1 MKKYHWIQTLLLS
14 LLLPLLLAPNLFLH
28 NTHAADT
35 ETVEI
40 VMHKRVYRDV
50 RSPEDVWYVNDGLL
64 ISDPNHKLLSKTSG
78 LNGANFHIFDLSA
91 EYARV
96 KKDWEPSAHDNQ
108 PFSDQL
114 FIDLYRDKP
123 RRQTLTWAK
132 KELPLVATVK
142 TKSDDA
148 LGEDG
153 IARFNVTQG
162 AVKNKKVYLILED
175 QLDPS
180 MGLNIDMTQKTSPI
194 VMILPM
200 MHPSEESALNQIH
213 IYPKNA
219 AYVRDPYFFKFG
231 KQVNGEE
238 IRLAGAKFVL
248 YQLINNQKRYLQ
260 LGAENDLGNRW
271 VTSSD
276 PLNDERVDKF
286 TSDKDGLVNMGQR
299 FLSAGTYYFEEVQTV
314 NGYDLDASAK
324 GIKVEVPAEWRD
336 ESGTFLPVMVNGQ
349 PLMELISGKVPEE
362 AMQQAKP
369 RVYNTQQGSKPPS
382 TPGKP
387 TPVNSVKPTS
397 GASTAKGWL
406 PQTGTVKTMATIVG
420 FVLIFVAAII
430 YWRNRRQTEK

>member
-1 MKKYHWIQTLLLS
+1 
-14 LLLPLLLAPNLFLH
+14 
-28 NTHAADT
+28 
-35 ETVEI
+35 
-40 VMHKRVYRDV
+40 
-50 RSPEDVWYVNDGLL
+50 
-64 ISDPNHKLLSKTSG
+64 
-78 LNGANFHIFDLSA
+78 
-91 EYARV
+91 
-96 KKDWEPSAHDNQ
+96 
-108 PFSDQL
+108 
-114 FIDLYRDKP
+114 
-123 RRQTLTWAK
+123 
-132 KELPLVATVK
+132 
-142 TKSDDA
+142 
-148 LGEDG
+148 
-153 IARFNVTQG
+153 
-162 AVKNKKVYLILED
+162 
-175 QLDPS
+175 
-180 MGLNIDMTQKTSPI
+180 
-194 VMILPM
+194 M